1 MYKRP
6 TTLAQAFINA
16 AVKSGDLGKKVDHN
30 YWVARRVAVNCDKPN
45 FGLVTEV
52 DRRPIKGVN

>member
-1 MYKRP
+1 MFKRP

-16 AVKSGDLGKKVDHN
+16 AVKSGELTTKVDHSR
-30 YWVARRVAVNCDKPN
+30 WVARRVAINCDKPN

-52 DRRPIKGVN
+52 DRRPVKGAN